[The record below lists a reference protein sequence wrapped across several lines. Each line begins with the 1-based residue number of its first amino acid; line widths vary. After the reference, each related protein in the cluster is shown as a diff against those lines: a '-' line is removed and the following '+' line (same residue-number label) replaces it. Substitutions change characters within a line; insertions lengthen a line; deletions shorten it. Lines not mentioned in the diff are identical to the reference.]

1 MYFAKFA
8 YQYFFMYGLPQTT
21 GIKKQLPKKA
31 IFAKFDLKPSQRE
44 SFDADI
50 ARIDIVAV
58 VNPTTVPAIG
68 EGTEIKE
75 FYVLAVQLKQ
85 RDFDAK
91 NIALLTKLIPRN
103 IVFALH
109 YEEEVQFAIYHTK
122 LITSNWQLLTPNSSF
137 LTVQGLDLDV
147 VWENIVK
154 NIGSIEV
161 EDGNTLKEQIREDDE
176 RAKILKQIEIL
187 DKKCRT
193 EKQPRRKLEIFEQ
206 IKKLKSKI

>member
-1 MYFAKFA
+1 
-8 YQYFFMYGLPQTT
+8 MYGLPQSTIT
-21 GIKKQLPKKA
+21 KKQLPKKA

-44 SFDADI
+44 GFDADI

-58 VNPTTVPAIG
+58 VNPTTVPAVG
-68 EGTEIKE
+68 DGSEVKE
-75 FYVLAVQLKQ
+75 FYVLAVQLK
-85 RDFDAK
+85 RKEYDSK

-137 LTVQGLDLDV
+137 LTIPGLDLDV

-154 NIGSIEV
+154 SIGNIKV

-176 RAKILKQIEIL
+176 RDKLLKEIAAL
-187 DKKCRT
+187 ERKMAN
-193 EKQPRRKLEIFEQ
+193 EKQPRRKREYFEQ
-206 IKKLKSKI
+206 IKKLKSQI

>member
-1 MYFAKFA
+1 
-8 YQYFFMYGLPQTT
+8 MYGLPLSTIT
-21 GIKKQLPKKA
+21 KKQLPKKA

-44 SFDADI
+44 GFDADI

-58 VNPTTVPAIG
+58 VNPTTVPAVG
-68 EGTEIKE
+68 DGSEVKE
-75 FYVLAVQLKQ
+75 FYVLAVQLK
-85 RDFDAK
+85 RKEYDSK

-137 LTVQGLDLDV
+137 LTIQGLDLDV
-147 VWENIVK
+147 VWGNIVK

-176 RAKILKQIEIL
+176 KAKILKQIEIL

-193 EKQPRRKLEIFEQ
+193 EKQPRRKLE
-206 IKKLKSKI
+206 LYSKIQSLKQLL

>member
-1 MYFAKFA
+1 
-8 YQYFFMYGLPQTT
+8 MYGLPQSTIT
-21 GIKKQLPKKA
+21 KKQLPKKA
-31 IFAKFDLKPSQRE
+31 ILAKFDLKPSQRE
-44 SFDADI
+44 GFDADI

-58 VNPTTVPAIG
+58 VNPTTVPAVG
-68 EGTEIKE
+68 DGSEVKE
-75 FYVLAVQLKQ
+75 FYVLAVQMK
-85 RDFDAK
+85 RKEYDSK

-109 YEEEVQFAIYHTK
+109 YDEEVQFAIYHTK

-154 NIGSIEV
+154 SIGNIKV

-176 RAKILKQIEIL
+176 RAKILKQIEQL
-187 DKKCRT
+187 EKKCRA
-193 EKQPRRKLEIFEQ
+193 EKQPRKKLELFEQ
-206 IKKLKSKI
+206 IKKLKNQI

>member
-1 MYFAKFA
+1 MRIKC
-8 YQYFFMYGLPQTT
+8 FFMYGLPQST
-21 GIKKQLPKKA
+21 IVKKQLPKKA

-44 SFDADI
+44 GFDADI

-58 VNPTTVPAIG
+58 VNPTTVPAVG
-68 EGTEIKE
+68 KGTEIKE

-91 NIALLTKLIPRN
+91 NIALLTKLIPRK

-109 YEEEVQFAIYHTK
+109 YEEEVQFAIYHTQ
-122 LITSNWQLLTPNSSF
+122 LITSDWRNTDEAVISLS
-137 LTVQGLDLDV
+137 GLNLDA

-154 NIGSIEV
+154 SIGNIKV

-206 IKKLKSKI
+206 IKKLKYRLL

>member
-1 MYFAKFA
+1 
-8 YQYFFMYGLPQTT
+8 MYGLPQST
-21 GIKKQLPKKA
+21 IVKKQLPKKA

-44 SFDADI
+44 SFDVDI

-91 NIALLTKLIPRN
+91 NIALLTKLIPRK

-176 RAKILKQIEIL
+176 RAKILKQIEQL
-187 DKKCRT
+187 EKKCRA
-193 EKQPRRKLEIFEQ
+193 EKQPRRKLELYSNIQ
-206 IKKLKSKI
+206 SLKQLL

>member
-1 MYFAKFA
+1 
-8 YQYFFMYGLPQTT
+8 MYGLPQTT
-21 GIKKQLPKKA
+21 EIKRQLPKKA
-31 IFAKFDLKPSQRE
+31 IFAKFDLKPSRRE

-50 ARIDIVAV
+50 TRIDIVAV

-122 LITSNWQLLTPNSSF
+122 LITSNWQLLTSNSSF
-137 LTVQGLDLDV
+137 LTVQGLDLNV

-187 DKKCRT
+187 DKKCRA
-193 EKQPRRKLEIFEQ
+193 EKQPRKKLELFEKLKELK
-206 IKKLKSKI
+206 KKL

>member
-1 MYFAKFA
+1 
-8 YQYFFMYGLPQTT
+8 MYGLPQSTIT
-21 GIKKQLPKKA
+21 KKQLPKKA

-44 SFDADI
+44 GFDADI

-58 VNPTTVPAIG
+58 VNPATVPAVG
-68 EGTEIKE
+68 DGFEVKE
-75 FYVLAVQLKQ
+75 FYVLAVQMK
-85 RDFDAK
+85 RKEYDSK

-154 NIGSIEV
+154 SIGNIKV

-176 RAKILKQIEIL
+176 RAKILKQIEQL
-187 DKKCRT
+187 EKKCRT
-193 EKQPRRKLEIFEQ
+193 EKQPRKKLELFEQ
-206 IKKLKSKI
+206 IKKLKTQI

>member
-1 MYFAKFA
+1 
-8 YQYFFMYGLPQTT
+8 MYGLPQST
-21 GIKKQLPKKA
+21 IVKKQLPKKA

-44 SFDADI
+44 GFDADI

-58 VNPTTVPAIG
+58 VNSTTVPAVG
-68 EGTEIKE
+68 EGAEIKE

-161 EDGNTLKEQIREDDE
+161 EDGNTLKEQIEE
-176 RAKILKQIEIL
+176 NEEKEKIKKEIQALQKQLDKEKQFNKQIEINAL
-187 DKKCRT
+187 IKALK
-193 EKQPRRKLEIFEQ
+193 
-206 IKKLKSKI
+206 KKLK

>member
-1 MYFAKFA
+1 
-8 YQYFFMYGLPQTT
+8 MYGLPQST
-21 GIKKQLPKKA
+21 IVKKQLPKKA
-31 IFAKFDLKPSQRE
+31 IFAKFDLKSSQRE
-44 SFDADI
+44 SFDVDI
-50 ARIDIVAV
+50 ARIDIVVV
-58 VNPTTVPAIG
+58 VNPTTVPAVG

-109 YEEEVQFAIYHTK
+109 YEEVQFAVYHTK

-137 LTVQGLDLDV
+137 LTIQGLNLDV

-154 NIGSIEV
+154 SIGNIKV

-176 RAKILKQIEIL
+176 RAKILK
-187 DKKCRT
+187 
-193 EKQPRRKLEIFEQ
+193 
-206 IKKLKSKI
+206 

>member
-1 MYFAKFA
+1 
-8 YQYFFMYGLPQTT
+8 MYGLPQSTIT
-21 GIKKQLPKKA
+21 KKQLPKKA

-44 SFDADI
+44 GFDANI

-58 VNPTTVPAIG
+58 VNTATVPAVG
-68 EGTEIKE
+68 DGSEVKE
-75 FYVLAVQLKQ
+75 FYVLAVQMK
-85 RDFDAK
+85 RKEYDSK

-176 RAKILKQIEIL
+176 RAKILKQIEQL
-187 DKKCRT
+187 EKKCRT
-193 EKQPRRKLEIFEQ
+193 EKQPRKKLELFEQ
-206 IKKLKSKI
+206 IKKLKTQI

>member
-1 MYFAKFA
+1 MFI
-8 YQYFFMYGLPQTT
+8 MYGLPQST
-21 GIKKQLPKKA
+21 IVKKQLPKKA
-31 IFAKFDLKPSQRE
+31 IYAKFDLKPSQRE
-44 SFDADI
+44 SFDVDI

-58 VNPTTVPAIG
+58 VNPTTVPAVG
-68 EGTEIKE
+68 EGSEVKE
-75 FYVLAVQLKQ
+75 FYVLAIQLK
-85 RDFDAK
+85 RKEYDSK

-103 IVFALH
+103 IVFSLH
-109 YEEEVQFAIYHTK
+109 YEEEVQFAVYHTK

-137 LTVQGLDLDV
+137 LTIQGLDLDV

-154 NIGSIEV
+154 SIGNIKV

-176 RAKILKQIEIL
+176 RAKILKQIELL

-206 IKKLKSKI
+206 IKKLKSQI

>member
-1 MYFAKFA
+1 
-8 YQYFFMYGLPQTT
+8 MYGLPQST
-21 GIKKQLPKKA
+21 IVKKQLPKKA

-58 VNPTTVPAIG
+58 VNPTTVPAVG

-122 LITSNWQLLTPNSSF
+122 LITSNWQLLTSNSSF

-154 NIGSIEV
+154 SIGNIKV

-176 RAKILKQIEIL
+176 RAKILKQIEQL
-187 DKKCRT
+187 EKKCRA

-206 IKKLKSKI
+206 IKKLKAQI

>member
-1 MYFAKFA
+1 MRIKC
-8 YQYFFMYGLPQTT
+8 FFMYGLPHST
-21 GIKKQLPKKA
+21 IVKKQLPKKA
-31 IFAKFDLKPSQRE
+31 IFAKFDLKSSQRE
-44 SFDADI
+44 GFDADI

-58 VNPTTVPAIG
+58 VNPTTVPAVG

-109 YEEEVQFAIYHTK
+109 YEEEVQFAVYHTK

-137 LTVQGLDLDV
+137 LTIQGLNLDV

-154 NIGSIEV
+154 SIGNIKV

-176 RAKILKQIEIL
+176 RAKILKQIEQL
-187 DKKCRT
+187 EKKCRA

-206 IKKLKSKI
+206 IKKLKKQI

>member
-1 MYFAKFA
+1 
-8 YQYFFMYGLPQTT
+8 MYGLPLSTIT
-21 GIKKQLPKKA
+21 KKQLPKKA

-44 SFDADI
+44 GFDADI

-58 VNPTTVPAIG
+58 VNTATVPAVG
-68 EGTEIKE
+68 DGSEVKE
-75 FYVLAVQLKQ
+75 FYVLAVQLK
-85 RDFDAK
+85 RKEYDSK

-137 LTVQGLDLDV
+137 LTIQGLDLDV
-147 VWENIVK
+147 VWGNIVK

-176 RAKILKQIEIL
+176 RAKILKQIEQL
-187 DKKCRT
+187 EKKCRT
-193 EKQPRRKLEIFEQ
+193 EKQPRRKLE
-206 IKKLKSKI
+206 LYSKIQSLKQLL

>member
-1 MYFAKFA
+1 
-8 YQYFFMYGLPQTT
+8 MYGLPQST
-21 GIKKQLPKKA
+21 IVKKQLPKKA

-44 SFDADI
+44 DFDADI

-68 EGTEIKE
+68 EGSEIKE

-137 LTVQGLDLDV
+137 LTIQGLNLDV

-176 RAKILKQIEIL
+176 RAKILKQIELL

-206 IKKLKSKI
+206 IKKLKKQI

>member
-1 MYFAKFA
+1 
-8 YQYFFMYGLPQTT
+8 MYGLPQSTIT
-21 GIKKQLPKKA
+21 KKQLPKKA

-44 SFDADI
+44 GFDADI

-58 VNPTTVPAIG
+58 VNTATVPAVG
-68 EGTEIKE
+68 DGSEVKE
-75 FYVLAVQLKQ
+75 FYVLAVQLK
-85 RDFDAK
+85 RKEYDSK

-122 LITSNWQLLTPNSSF
+122 LITSNWQLLTSNSSF

-187 DKKCRT
+187 DKKCRA
-193 EKQPRRKLEIFEQ
+193 EKQPRRKLEIFE
-206 IKKLKSKI
+206 KLKELRQIINEVK